1 MADIDLSEL
10 NQLIVDMAGAP
21 AELRDGTIVAVRKVS
36 EDVKRDGMVFAP
48 VDTGFLRG
56 SITRE
61 TTIRVA
67 DVEAE
72 IGPTAEYG
80 EWVELGTEN
89 MAPHAYM
96 GPAFDRNAWA
106 LDEAL
111 GQLMDNLL

>member
-1 MADIDLSEL
+1 MATIDVHEL
-10 NQLIVDMAGAP
+10 NQLIVDLTAAP
-21 AELRDGTIVAVRKVS
+21 AEVRDGTILAVRKVS
-36 EDVKRDGMVFAP
+36 EDIKRDAMIFAP
-48 VDTGFLRG
+48 YEFGFLKG

-80 EWVELGTEN
+80 VHLEFGTEN
-89 MAPHAYM
+89 MAPHAFM

-111 GQLMDNLL
+111 AQLMDNLL